1 MNKKYFFL
9 KLNPPRASF
18 MLDMTNEEKGV
29 MQKHVA
35 YWAPYVQDGTV
46 LALGPV
52 ADPKGGFG
60 IAIVRVDSDEQ
71 LRQLMANDPGNGLN
85 TYEFHLMPRVATKY

>member
-1 MNKKYFFL
+1 
-9 KLNPPRASF
+9 
-18 MLDMTNEEKGV
+18 MLDMTDEERGI

-71 LRQLMANDPGNGLN
+71 LKQLMANDPGNGLN
-85 TYEFHLMPRVATKY
+85 TYEFHPMPRVATKY